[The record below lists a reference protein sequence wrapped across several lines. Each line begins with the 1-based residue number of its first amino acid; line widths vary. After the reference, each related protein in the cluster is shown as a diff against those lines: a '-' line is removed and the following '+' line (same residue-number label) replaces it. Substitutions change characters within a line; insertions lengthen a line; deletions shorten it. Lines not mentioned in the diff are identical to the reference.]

1 MTILITGAAGFV
13 GCKMAEYFR
22 EADSSI
28 QLIGIDNLSRTG
40 TESNI
45 GNLEKYNCT
54 FIKSD
59 ISNQIDI
66 DSLPK
71 VDWIIDCAANP
82 SVLAGHNGTN
92 SLDLIN
98 NNLTGTFYL
107 LEKCKRDQ
115 AGFILLSTNRV
126 YSIESL
132 RKIPLFQNDNRFD
145 IAENKLIPN
154 GASTKGVNE
163 LFSTASPISL
173 YGATKLASEVIALE
187 YHYSFGFPV
196 WINRCG
202 VIAGPGQFGKIDQG
216 IFSYWIYQY
225 LLDKPLSFIGFGG
238 TGFQV
243 RDMLHPFDVFTMIQQ
258 QINTTSKDA
267 PKIINL
273 GGGIENTMS
282 LLELDNYCKT
292 TINTSKLIQSAT
304 KDRAFDIPYYSTD
317 YSLAQQY
324 WNWKPTISSNDIL
337 DQIVQYGQN
346 NLEHIRAIS

>member
-13 GCKMAEYFR
+13 GSKMAEYFNL
-22 EADSSI
+22 ADSSI
-28 QLIGIDNLSRTG
+28 QLIGIDNLSRKGSET
-40 TESNI
+40 
-45 GNLEKYNCT
+45 NLGKLAKYDCN
-54 FIKSD
+54 FIVGD
-59 ISNQIDI
+59 ISNQKDI

-82 SVLAGHNGTN
+82 SVLAGHNGTS

-126 YSIESL
+126 YNIESL
-132 RKIPLFQNDNRFD
+132 RKIPLLQNENRFD
-145 IAENKLIPN
+145 LDENKFMPN
-154 GASTKGVNE
+154 GGSMKGINE
-163 LFSTASPISL
+163 SFSTSAPISL
-173 YGATKLASEVIALE
+173 YGATKLASEIIALE

-238 TGFQV
+238 TGYQV
-243 RDMLHPFDVFTMIQQ
+243 RDMLHPYDVFAMVKQ
-258 QINTTSKDA
+258 QINSISNDA
-267 PKIINL
+267 PKVINL
-273 GGGIENTMS
+273 GGGVENTMS
-282 LLELDNYCKT
+282 LLELDQYCKT
-292 TINTSKLIQSAT
+292 NINTSKLIKSVIE
-304 KDRAFDIPYYSTD
+304 DRAFDIPYYSTD
-317 YSLAQQY
+317 FSIAQQY
-324 WNWKPTISSNDIL
+324 WNWKPTVSSYEIL
-337 DQIVQYGQN
+337 DQITLYAQN
-346 NLEHIRAIS
+346 NLEHIHAIS